1 MAILKII
8 RDPYRNN
15 SSVQNLIEYCLN
27 PHKMPNNCYGAQ
39 GISFL
44 NPYQCID
51 AIKTVFCHNYG
62 KQMEHFVLSFDKSE
76 LHRLSISK
84 ILNLSYAICE
94 YFSGRQI
101 LFALHERNDEAE
113 ANLHI
118 HFVMNTTNVST
129 GHKDRL
135 DFSNEYEFSHYVGAL
150 LSHFDITERLILTVS

>member
-8 RDPYRNN
+8 RDKYRNET
-15 SSVQNLIEYCLN
+15 SVQNLIEYCLN
-27 PHKMPNNCYGAQ
+27 PHKMPSNCYGGQ

-44 NPYQCID
+44 NPCDCIETV
-51 AIKTVFCHNYG
+51 KTVFCHNYG
-62 KQMEHFVLSFDKSE
+62 KQMEHFVLNFDKSE
-76 LHRLSISK
+76 LPRLSIFK

-101 LFALHERNDEAE
+101 LFSLHERNDEAE

-129 GHKDRL
+129 GYKDRL
-135 DFSNEYEFSHYVGAL
+135 DFSNEYEFRHYVGAL
-150 LSHFDITERLILTVS
+150 LSHFDITERLILTAT